1 MPNCKAHY
9 DKHLRIKCRRKPADA
24 VPQCRQGEMDD
35 MLGESYMAL
44 TNNNLEIIKALANN
58 DIHAARKAALASLI
72 EDTSKKNAWAVDYY
86 KKMLTGNASV
96 LMSNLPDDMKTFL
109 VGEAPGGFD
118 EARYFVRENEA
129 AVVSDIEKMKLI
141 ADEMSARRIPYR
153 NTTLLYGESGTGK
166 TEFGKYAAHKL
177 DLPFFYVS
185 FSSLI
190 DSYMGSTAKNIHK
203 IFEFCNSIPCV
214 LMLDEFDCIAT
225 KRSINGSR
233 GVDGEIERTTI
244 SIMQELDRLPNHVVL
259 IAATN
264 RLDML
269 DEALIRRFSIR
280 HKIEDMSPSELRAM
294 VEQYVKAT
302 GTEKY
307 VDETVVAD
315 LVNRYHNPGQLMPE
329 LVRIIGKNIFED
341 KKDEILEQKAAE
353 DDRKV
358 DAFEVTYTWQ
368 QVISAQTKEDA
379 IAIARKNRS
388 YGVGAGGKYSAKRAE
403 FI

>member
-1 MPNCKAHY
+1 
-9 DKHLRIKCRRKPADA
+9 
-24 VPQCRQGEMDD
+24 
-35 MLGESYMAL
+35 MAL
-44 TNNNLEIIKALANN
+44 TNNNLEIIKALANS

-86 KKMLTGNASV
+86 KKMLTENASV

-118 EARYFVRENEA
+118 EARYYVRESEA
-129 AVVSDIEKMKLI
+129 SVVDDIEKMKLI
-141 ADEMSARRIPYR
+141 AEEMSARRIPYR

-166 TEFGKYAAHKL
+166 TELGKYIAYKL
-177 DLPFFYVS
+177 SLPFFYVS

-225 KRSINGSR
+225 KRSANGSR

-264 RLDML
+264 RLDMI

-280 HKIEDMSPSELRAM
+280 HEIKDMSSSELRAM
-294 VEQYVKAT
+294 VERYVEAT
-302 GTEKY
+302 DTEKY
-307 VDETVVAD
+307 VDEHTVTE
-315 LVNRYHNPGQLMPE
+315 LVTRYHNPGQLMPE
-329 LVRIIGKNIFED
+329 LIRAIGKNIFED

-368 QVISAQTKEDA
+368 QVISAQTEEDA

-388 YGVGAGGKYSAKRAE
+388 YGVGSGGRYSANRQ
-403 FI
+403 